1 MKTKLKY
8 IIFAFLL
15 FGVGA
20 FNSAK
25 AITTD
30 ELLVAVQQFAGQVV
44 QAFTQIGQALGD
56 QFSRSS
62 PKIYKSCTISLVY

>member
-15 FGVGA
+15 FGMGA
-20 FNSAK
+20 FSSAK
-25 AITTD
+25 AITAD

-44 QAFTQIGQALGD
+44 QKNRLLLSHPTDIVGHIAKAQPTWQ
-56 QFSRSS
+56 
-62 PKIYKSCTISLVY
+62 LVA